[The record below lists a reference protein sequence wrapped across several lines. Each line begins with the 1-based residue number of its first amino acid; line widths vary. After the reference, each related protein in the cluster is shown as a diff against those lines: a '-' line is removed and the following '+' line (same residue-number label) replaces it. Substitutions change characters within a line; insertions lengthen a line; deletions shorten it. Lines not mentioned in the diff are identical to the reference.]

1 MALKNLNL
9 TSWGCPLEKFQS
21 YARLKEMFLEGRELA
36 LIMETPF
43 RAEIGCSKFKEQFDA
58 EELNLVEEA
67 ELKFR
72 HKTSGG
78 LLIVVKE
85 DSQLWGFHGI
95 IIN

>member
-1 MALKNLNL
+1 MPLTNLNL
-9 TSWGCPLEKFQS
+9 ASWGCALEKFQS
-21 YARLKEMFLEGRELA
+21 YARLKEMFLKGKELA
-36 LIMETPF
+36 LIMETTF
-43 RAEIGCSKFKEQFDA
+43 RAEIGCDKFKEQFNA
-58 EELNLVEEA
+58 EELNSIEEA

-95 IIN
+95 IVN